1 MRTAANDKFE
11 ERIGLVEEERITG
24 IQLFESDD
32 SHGLPNGA
40 CAGEYCNCR
49 YGMLRITCCGH
60 IGWGEC
66 VLSGKDECFDFVQW
80 SSFLLHFRN
89 PTLLE
94 AYETIELLQGKWGAT
109 KAGLVRAALDDIAGQ
124 LINVKYEELVMAGIP
139 NKSTIGDRG
148 SNAIG
153 HAVSL
158 PSRQISREHSANP
171 LDTASLIH
179 NCLAYYEVI

>member
-1 MRTAANDKFE
+1 MINFE

-24 IQLFESDD
+24 IQLFEFDD
-32 SHGLPNGA
+32 SHSLPNGA
-40 CAGEYCNCR
+40 CAGDYCNCR
-49 YGMLRITCCGH
+49 YGILRITFCGH

-80 SSFLLHFRN
+80 SSFLLHFRK
-89 PTLLE
+89 PTLKE
-94 AYETIELLQGKWGAT
+94 AYETIELLQGKWGAA
-109 KAGLVRAALDDIAGQ
+109 KAGLVRAALDDIARQ
-124 LINVKYEELVMAGIP
+124 LLNGKYEELVMAGIP
-139 NKSTIGDRG
+139 YKGTLDVRS
-148 SNAIG
+148 SNAIR

-158 PSRQISREHSANP
+158 PARQISREHSAVP